1 MKALLRLLK
10 NNCLLALLMVILP
23 REKEDFHAPDLTA
36 KKGVGQGRHQKTRGS
51 TLINTRMTLI
61 GLLRIT
67 TRRVDMMNLETLYLI
82 ETVVNK
88 GVRATVQEV
97 ESDLLLEIIPG
108 AGRAL
113 VVENNTDV
121 QSDQFMETQD

>member
-1 MKALLRLLK
+1 
-10 NNCLLALLMVILP
+10 
-23 REKEDFHAPDLTA
+23 
-36 KKGVGQGRHQKTRGS
+36 
-51 TLINTRMTLI
+51 MTLI